1 VKVRGRATG
10 WIAGC
15 SKIGG
20 LIAQALSA
28 LALVPAIGI
37 AAALIAIPAILAMLL
52 IARFGRETRGRDLRE
67 LEVPLLEV
75 R

>member
-1 VKVRGRATG
+1 M
-10 WIAGC
+10 AGC

-37 AAALIAIPAILAMLL
+37 AAALIAVPTAIAMLL
-52 IARFGRETRGRDLRE
+52 ILKFGRETKGRDLRE
-67 LEVPLLEV
+67 LELKP
-75 R
+75 RKT